1 MARYFCTIC
10 MYVYDEAVQGIPFD
24 DLDEAWVC
32 PKCGA
37 SKWVFEAAPSEPP
50 ADPDQT
56 RNVT

>member
-1 MARYFCTIC
+1 
-10 MYVYDEAVQGIPFD
+10 MYGYDEAVQGIPFD